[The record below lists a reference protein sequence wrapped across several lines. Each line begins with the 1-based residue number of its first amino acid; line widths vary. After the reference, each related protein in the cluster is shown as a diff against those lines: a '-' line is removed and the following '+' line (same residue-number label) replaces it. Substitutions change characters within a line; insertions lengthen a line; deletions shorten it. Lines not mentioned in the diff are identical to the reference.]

1 MNPPTDFARV
11 YTAVGMLQA
20 NLVKSMLEAASLPVL
35 VYGES
40 AATVYGFTVGD
51 MARVELWVPV
61 DRLVEA
67 EEMVSRLD
75 EAGEAD
81 RTEVMDEIDGEPAN
95 GH

>member
-40 AATVYGFTVGD
+40 AATAYGFTVGD

-67 EEMVSRLD
+67 EEIVAEFEKGS
-75 EAGEAD
+75 EKSEGEQ
-81 RTEVMDEIDGEPAN
+81 E
-95 GH
+95 

>member
-67 EEMVSRLD
+67 EEIVAEFEKGS
-75 EAGEAD
+75 EKSEGEQ
-81 RTEVMDEIDGEPAN
+81 E
-95 GH
+95 